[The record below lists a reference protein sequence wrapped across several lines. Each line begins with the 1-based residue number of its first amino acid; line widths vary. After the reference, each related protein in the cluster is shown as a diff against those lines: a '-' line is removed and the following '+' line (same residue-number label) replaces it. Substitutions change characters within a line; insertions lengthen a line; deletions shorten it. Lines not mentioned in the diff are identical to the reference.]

1 MSTEPEC
8 WCEWVDIGVG
18 MQRVTDEPTC
28 PQHYPLPDG
37 PPELSWGEVKAAFAG
52 LNLVIEATAADMFRM
67 LELLRDEYGWTHI
80 CTCPTP
86 THRMSCGVDATPKVV
101 TT

>member
-28 PQHYPLPDG
+28 PQHSPVDPVWV
-37 PPELSWGEVKAAFAG
+37 ERLSEMRSAFAG